1 MSHVIELLSVSTVH
15 RQHLWALGISY
26 PKRPSCFHAT
36 FSVLRSVLV
45 CLFTFPKEPLTTPQV
60 ALISQF
66 CKISKLTAGERKVNP
81 KKFSKLFSIA
91 FEDLDSFLG
100 YFNLKKKKKILP

>member
-1 MSHVIELLSVSTVH
+1 MTHVIKLLSVSTVH
-15 RQHLWALGISY
+15 RDRLWALGIWY
-26 PKRPSCFHAT
+26 PKRPSCFLAT
-36 FSVLRSVLV
+36 SSVLRSVLV

-66 CKISKLTAGERKVNP
+66 GKISKLTAGERKESTP

-91 FEDLDSFLG
+91 FEDLDSSFLD
-100 YFNLKKKKKILP
+100 YFN